1 MTAIVQLSYRSVA
14 TQQKEA
20 PQTPCHT
27 LLPLQQSMRPLLVAA
42 LAIQA
47 SALDPL
53 AARLAAHKVLRETG
67 KETPAALLARHTTR
81 LDEREKRFAADLV
94 EKCHRHA
101 SEIDALLDEACEKRP
116 RGSTLHVL
124 RLGVAQLLYFDSI
137 PNRAAV
143 DTSVQLCKKRGGNPG
158 LTNAV
163 LRRLS
168 REAPSVEQAKPPLYD
183 LLVQD
188 RGAELADRY
197 LEACTKPPAMLQVTC
212 ASSEKRDELIEAV
225 DGVAQSFGEFGAAL
239 RPEKRT
245 PVPALPLFDE
255 GVWWAQDA
263 GAMQAALL
271 LKSLPKGAKVLDMCS
286 APGGKAL
293 QLSSFGFDVVAVE
306 KSANRA
312 KRLRQNL
319 ERCKCDVDVRVQ
331 DATLIND
338 MFDGVLVD
346 APCSATGTARRRPDV
361 LRKELDLE
369 ALAATQAAL
378 LDAAWRCLK
387 PGGLLVFSSCSA
399 LTADAEQSFAAFLR
413 RTADA
418 DGVEVAAAE
427 LGFVDDES
435 VVDGA
440 LRLWPWH
447 VAGDA
452 GGCDAHYAARA
463 RKGPG

>member
-1 MTAIVQLSYRSVA
+1 M
-14 TQQKEA
+14 
-20 PQTPCHT
+20 H
-27 LLPLQQSMRPLLVAA
+27 PLLVAA
-42 LAIQA
+42 LVLQA
-47 SALDPL
+47 AALDPL

-81 LDEREKRFAADLV
+81 LDERERRFAADLV

-101 SEIDALLDEACEKRP
+101 SEIDALLDEACQKRP

-168 REAPSVEQAKPPLYD
+168 REAPSIQETKPPLYD

-188 RGAELADRY
+188 RGTELADRY
-197 LEACTKPPAMLQVTC
+197 LEACRKPPAMLQVTC
-212 ASSEKRDELIEAV
+212 ASSEKRDQLLEAV
-225 DGVAQSFGEFGAAL
+225 DGVTQIYGDVGAAL
-239 RPEKRT
+239 RPHKRT
-245 PVPALPLFDE
+245 PVPALPLFEE

-263 GAMQAALL
+263 GAAQAARL
-271 LKSLPKGAKVLDMCS
+271 LKGLPTGSKVLDMCS

-306 KSANRA
+306 KSTKRA
-312 KRLRQNL
+312 ERLRQNL
-319 ERCKCDVDVRVQ
+319 ERCKCNVDVRVQ
-331 DATLIND
+331 DATLVED

-361 LRKELDLE
+361 LRKELDLG
-369 ALAATQAAL
+369 ALATTQAAL

-399 LTADAEQSFAAFLR
+399 LTADAEASFAAFLQ

-418 DGVEVAAAE
+418 HLVEVAAPD
-427 LGFVDDES
+427 FVDDAC

-447 VAGDA
+447 VAGDV

-463 RKGPG
+463 RKGGPG

>member
-1 MTAIVQLSYRSVA
+1 MR
-14 TQQKEA
+14 
-20 PQTPCHT
+20 
-27 LLPLQQSMRPLLVAA
+27 RPLLAA
-42 LAIQA
+42 IAIQA

-81 LDEREKRFAADLV
+81 LDERERRFAADLV

-168 REAPSVEQAKPPLYD
+168 REAPSIQETKPPLYD

-188 RGAELADRY
+188 RGTELADRY
-197 LEACTKPPAMLQVTC
+197 LEACRKPPAMLQVTC
-212 ASSEKRDELIEAV
+212 ASSEKRDQLLEAV
-225 DGVAQSFGEFGAAL
+225 DGVTQIYGDVGAAL
-239 RPEKRT
+239 RPHKRT
-245 PVPALPLFDE
+245 PVPALPLFEE

-263 GAMQAALL
+263 GAAQAARL
-271 LKSLPKGAKVLDMCS
+271 LKGLPTGSKVLDMCS

-306 KSANRA
+306 KSTKRA
-312 KRLRQNL
+312 ERLRQNL
-319 ERCKCDVDVRVQ
+319 ERCKCNVDVRVQ
-331 DATLIND
+331 DATLVED

-361 LRKELDLE
+361 LRKELDLG
-369 ALAATQAAL
+369 ALATTQAAL

-418 DGVEVAAAE
+418 NLVEVAAAE

-447 VAGDA
+447 VAGDV

-463 RKGPG
+463 RKGGPG

>member
-168 REAPSVEQAKPPLYD
+168 REAPSIQETKPPLYD

-188 RGAELADRY
+188 RGTELADRY
-197 LEACTKPPAMLQVTC
+197 LEACRKPPAMLQVTC
-212 ASSEKRDELIEAV
+212 ASSEKRDQLLEAV
-225 DGVAQSFGEFGAAL
+225 DGVTQIYGDVGAAL
-239 RPEKRT
+239 RPHKRT
-245 PVPALPLFDE
+245 PVPALPLFEE

-263 GAMQAALL
+263 GAAQAARL
-271 LKSLPKGAKVLDMCS
+271 LKGLPTGSKVLDMCS

-306 KSANRA
+306 KSTKRA
-312 KRLRQNL
+312 ERLRQNL
-319 ERCKCDVDVRVQ
+319 ERCKCNVDVRVQ
-331 DATLIND
+331 DATLVED

-361 LRKELDLE
+361 LRKELDLG
-369 ALAATQAAL
+369 ALATTQAAL

-399 LTADAEQSFAAFLR
+399 LTADAEASFAAFLR
-413 RTADA
+413 RTAA
-418 DGVEVAAAE
+418 AEVVPVAAAE
-427 LGFVDDES
+427 LGFVDDDS

-447 VAGDA
+447 VASGV
-452 GGCDAHYAARA
+452 GGCDAHYAVRA
-463 RKGPG
+463 RKGSG

>member
-1 MTAIVQLSYRSVA
+1 MLS
-14 TQQKEA
+14 
-20 PQTPCHT
+20 
-27 LLPLQQSMRPLLVAA
+27 LQPRMRPLLVAA
-42 LAIQA
+42 LVA
-47 SALDPL
+47 SGTALDPL

-81 LDEREKRFAADLV
+81 LDDREKRFAADLV

-101 SEIDALLDEACEKRP
+101 AEIDALLDEACQRRP
-116 RGSTLHVL
+116 RGSTLQIL

-137 PNRAAV
+137 PDRAAV
-143 DTSVQLCKKRGGNPG
+143 DTSVQLCRKRGGNPG

-183 LLVQD
+183 LLVKD
-188 RGAELADRY
+188 RGTELADRY
-197 LEACTKPPAMLQVTC
+197 LEACKAPPSMLQVTC
-212 ASSEKRDELIEAV
+212 ASPDKRDQLIEAV
-225 DGVAQSFGEFGAAL
+225 DGVAQKYGDFGVAL
-239 RPEKRT
+239 RPYKRT

-263 GAMQAALL
+263 GAAQAAQLL
-271 LKSLPKGAKVLDMCS
+271 RSLPKGARVLDMCS

-293 QLSSFGFDVVAVE
+293 QLSSFGFEVVAVE
-306 KSANRA
+306 KSTKRA
-312 KRLRQNL
+312 ERLRQNL
-319 ERCKCDVDVRVQ
+319 ERCKCHVDVRVQ
-331 DATLIND
+331 DATLVED

-361 LRKELDLE
+361 LRKDLDLE

-399 LTADAEQSFAAFLR
+399 LTADAEASFAAFLE

-418 DGVEVAAAE
+418 HLVEVAAAE
-427 LGFVDDES
+427 LGFVDNDS

-447 VAGDA
+447 VASDV
-452 GGCDAHYAARA
+452 GGCDAHYAARV
-463 RKGPG
+463 RKGGSE

>member
-1 MTAIVQLSYRSVA
+1 MR
-14 TQQKEA
+14 
-20 PQTPCHT
+20 
-27 LLPLQQSMRPLLVAA
+27 RPLLVAA
-42 LAIQA
+42 LVLQA

-81 LDEREKRFAADLV
+81 LDERERRFAADLV

-101 SEIDALLDEACEKRP
+101 SEIDALLDEACDKRP

-124 RLGVAQLLYFDSI
+124 RLGIAQLLYFDSV

-168 REAPSVEQAKPPLYD
+168 REAPSIQETKPPLHD

-188 RGAELADRY
+188 RGTELADRY
-197 LEACTKPPAMLQVTC
+197 LEACRKPPSMLQVTC

-225 DGVAQSFGEFGAAL
+225 DGVTQKYGDTGAAL
-239 RPEKRT
+239 RPHKRT

-263 GAMQAALL
+263 GAAQAARL
-271 LKSLPKGAKVLDMCS
+271 LKGLPEGSKVLDMCS

-293 QLSSFGFDVVAVE
+293 QLSSFGFEVVAVE
-306 KSANRA
+306 KSTKRA
-312 KRLRQNL
+312 ERLRQNL

-361 LRKELDLE
+361 LRKELDLG
-369 ALAATQAAL
+369 ALAETQAAL

-399 LTADAEQSFAAFLR
+399 LTADAEQSFAAFLQ

-418 DGVEVAAAE
+418 HLVEVAAAE
-427 LGFVDDES
+427 LGFVDDAG

-447 VAGDA
+447 VAGDV

-463 RKGPG
+463 RKGDPE

>member
-1 MTAIVQLSYRSVA
+1 MQR
-14 TQQKEA
+14 
-20 PQTPCHT
+20 
-27 LLPLQQSMRPLLVAA
+27 LLIAA

-47 SALDPL
+47 SALNPL

-101 SEIDALLDEACEKRP
+101 SEIDALLEEACEKRP

-183 LLVQD
+183 LLVKD
-188 RGAELADRY
+188 RGTELADRY
-197 LEACTKPPAMLQVTC
+197 LEACKKPPAMLQVTC

-225 DGVAQSFGEFGAAL
+225 DGVTQSFGDVGAAL
-239 RPEKRT
+239 RPHKRT
-245 PVPALPLFDE
+245 PVPALPLFEE

-263 GAMQAALL
+263 GAAQAARL

-293 QLSSFGFDVVAVE
+293 QLSSFGFEVVAVE
-306 KSANRA
+306 KSAKRA
-312 KRLRQNL
+312 ERLRSNL
-319 ERCKCDVDVRVQ
+319 ERCKCNVDVRVQ
-331 DATLIND
+331 DATLVED

-361 LRKELDLE
+361 LSKELDLG
-369 ALAATQAAL
+369 ALAETQAAL

-399 LTADAEQSFAAFLR
+399 LTADAEASFAAFLE

-418 DGVEVAAAE
+418 HLVEVAAAE
-427 LGFVDDES
+427 LGFVDNDS

-447 VAGDA
+447 VAGDV
-452 GGCDAHYAARA
+452 GGCDAHYAARV
-463 RKGPG
+463 RKGSG

>member
-1 MTAIVQLSYRSVA
+1 MHR
-14 TQQKEA
+14 
-20 PQTPCHT
+20 
-27 LLPLQQSMRPLLVAA
+27 LLVAA
-42 LAIQA
+42 LALQA

-81 LDEREKRFAADLV
+81 LDERERRFAADLV

-101 SEIDALLDEACEKRP
+101 AEIDALLDEACDKRP

-168 REAPSVEQAKPPLYD
+168 REAPSVQETKPPLYD

-197 LEACTKPPAMLQVTC
+197 LEACRKPPAMLQVTC
-212 ASSEKRDELIEAV
+212 ASSEKRDELLEAV
-225 DGVAQSFGEFGAAL
+225 DGVTQKYGDTGAAL

-245 PVPALPLFDE
+245 PVPSLPLFEE

-263 GAMQAALL
+263 GAAQAAQLL
-271 LKSLPKGAKVLDMCS
+271 RSLPTGSKVLDMCS

-293 QLSSFGFDVVAVE
+293 QLSSFGFEVVAVE
-306 KSANRA
+306 KSTKRA
-312 KRLRQNL
+312 ARLRQNL
-319 ERCKCDVDVRVQ
+319 ERCKCNVDVRVQ

-361 LRKELDLE
+361 LRKELDLG
-369 ALAATQAAL
+369 ALAQTQANL

-399 LTADAEQSFAAFLR
+399 LTADAEASFAAFLQ

-418 DGVEVAAAE
+418 EVVEVTAPD
-427 LGFVDDES
+427 FVDDAC

-447 VAGDA
+447 VASGV
-452 GGCDAHYAARA
+452 GGCDAHFAARA
-463 RKGPG
+463 RKGGSG

>member
-1 MTAIVQLSYRSVA
+1 MR
-14 TQQKEA
+14 
-20 PQTPCHT
+20 
-27 LLPLQQSMRPLLVAA
+27 RPLLAA
-42 LAIQA
+42 IAIQA

-81 LDEREKRFAADLV
+81 LDERERRFAADLV

-101 SEIDALLDEACEKRP
+101 SEIDALLDEACQKRP

-168 REAPSVEQAKPPLYD
+168 REAPSIQETKPPLYD

-188 RGAELADRY
+188 RGTELADRY
-197 LEACTKPPAMLQVTC
+197 LEACRKPPAMLQVTC
-212 ASSEKRDELIEAV
+212 ASSEKRDQLLEAV
-225 DGVAQSFGEFGAAL
+225 DGVTQIYGDVGAAL
-239 RPEKRT
+239 RPHKRT
-245 PVPALPLFDE
+245 PVPALPLFEE

-263 GAMQAALL
+263 GAAQAARL
-271 LKSLPKGAKVLDMCS
+271 LKGLPTGSKVLDMCS

-306 KSANRA
+306 KSTKRA
-312 KRLRQNL
+312 ERLRQNL
-319 ERCKCDVDVRVQ
+319 ERCKCNVDVRVQ
-331 DATLIND
+331 DATLVED

-361 LRKELDLE
+361 LRKELDLG
-369 ALAATQAAL
+369 ALATTQAAL

-418 DGVEVAAAE
+418 HLVEVAVPD
-427 LGFVDDES
+427 FVDDAC

-447 VAGDA
+447 VAGDV

-463 RKGPG
+463 RKGGPG

>member
-1 MTAIVQLSYRSVA
+1 M
-14 TQQKEA
+14 
-20 PQTPCHT
+20 HN
-27 LLPLQQSMRPLLVAA
+27 LLVAA

-67 KETPAALLARHTTR
+67 KETPAALLARHTTS

-101 SEIDALLDEACEKRP
+101 SEIDALLDEACDKRP
-116 RGSTLHVL
+116 RGSTRAIL
-124 RLGVAQLLYFDSI
+124 RLGIAQLLYFDSI

-143 DTSVQLCKKRGGNPG
+143 DTSVQLCRKRGGNPG

-168 REAPSVEQAKPPLYD
+168 REAPSIQETKPPLYD

-188 RGAELADRY
+188 RGTELADRY
-197 LEACTKPPAMLQVTC
+197 LEACKKPPALLQVTC
-212 ASSEKRDELIEAV
+212 ASPDKRDEFIEAV
-225 DGVAQSFGEFGAAL
+225 DGVTQKYGDFGAAL

-263 GAMQAALL
+263 GAAQAARL
-271 LKSLPKGAKVLDMCS
+271 LKGLPTGSKVLDMCS

-293 QLSSFGFDVVAVE
+293 QLSSFGFEVVAVE
-306 KSANRA
+306 KSAKRA
-312 KRLRQNL
+312 ERLRQNL
-319 ERCKCDVDVRVQ
+319 ERCKCDVDVCVQ

-361 LRKELDLE
+361 LRKELDLG
-369 ALAATQAAL
+369 ALAQTQAAL

-399 LTADAEQSFAAFLR
+399 LTADAEASFAAFLQ

-418 DGVEVAAAE
+418 HVVEVTAPD
-427 LGFVDDES
+427 FVDDAC

-447 VAGDA
+447 VAGDV

-463 RKGPG
+463 RKGGPG

>member
-1 MTAIVQLSYRSVA
+1 MQR
-14 TQQKEA
+14 
-20 PQTPCHT
+20 
-27 LLPLQQSMRPLLVAA
+27 LLIAA

-101 SEIDALLDEACEKRP
+101 SEIDALLDAACERRP
-116 RGSTLHVL
+116 RGSTLAVL
-124 RLGVAQLLYFDSI
+124 KLGVAQLLYFDSV

-188 RGAELADRY
+188 RGTELADRY
-197 LEACTKPPAMLQVTC
+197 LEACTKPPSMLQVTC

-225 DGVAQSFGEFGAAL
+225 DGVTQKYGDTGAAL
-239 RPEKRT
+239 RPHKRT

-263 GAMQAALL
+263 GAAQAARL
-271 LKSLPKGAKVLDMCS
+271 LKSLPTGAKVLDMCS

-306 KSANRA
+306 KSTKRA
-312 KRLRQNL
+312 ARLRQNL

-331 DATLIND
+331 DATLIDD

-361 LRKELDLE
+361 LRKELDLG

-399 LTADAEQSFAAFLR
+399 LTADAEASFAAFLQ

-418 DGVEVAAAE
+418 HLVEVAAAE
-427 LGFVDDES
+427 LGFVDSDG

-447 VAGDA
+447 VAGDV
-452 GGCDAHYAARA
+452 GGCDAHYAARV
-463 RKGPG
+463 RKGGPG

>member
-1 MTAIVQLSYRSVA
+1 MFAIVQHACRRID
-14 TQQKEA
+14 TQQLEA
-20 PQTPCHT
+20 PQNAVPH
-27 LLPLQQSMRPLLVAA
+27 LAHIAARMHNLLVAA

-67 KETPAALLARHTTR
+67 KETPAALLARHTTS

-101 SEIDALLDEACEKRP
+101 SEIDALLDEACDKRP
-116 RGSTLHVL
+116 RGSTRAIL
-124 RLGVAQLLYFDSI
+124 RLGIAQLLYFDSI

-143 DTSVQLCKKRGGNPG
+143 DTSVQLCRKRGGNPG

-168 REAPSVEQAKPPLYD
+168 REAPSIQETKPPLYD

-188 RGAELADRY
+188 RGTELADRY
-197 LEACTKPPAMLQVTC
+197 LEACKKPPALLQVTC
-212 ASSEKRDELIEAV
+212 ASPDKRDEFIEAV
-225 DGVAQSFGEFGAAL
+225 DGVTQKYGDFGAAL

-263 GAMQAALL
+263 GAAQAARL
-271 LKSLPKGAKVLDMCS
+271 LKGLPTGSKVLDMCS

-293 QLSSFGFDVVAVE
+293 QLSSFGFEVVAVE
-306 KSANRA
+306 KSAKRA
-312 KRLRQNL
+312 ERLRQNL
-319 ERCKCDVDVRVQ
+319 ERCKCDVDVCVQ

-361 LRKELDLE
+361 LRKELDLG
-369 ALAATQAAL
+369 ALAQTQAAL

-399 LTADAEQSFAAFLR
+399 LTADAEASFAAFLQ

-418 DGVEVAAAE
+418 HVVEVTAPD
-427 LGFVDDES
+427 FVDDAC

-447 VAGDA
+447 VAGDV

-463 RKGPG
+463 RKGGPG